1 MLRAFR
7 QGRGRGDLTVGW
19 QDPSPR
25 VRTRTTAGTRAARP
39 GYGAGPDIR
48 LSFGTLAWRA
58 AQAAFA
64 GVLAYAAAH
73 AGMVSLHGGGAASAA
88 HATLDIAVSV
98 AVAVLVGWLIL
109 RMLLSRPQEAG
120 LPRYVR
126 ESWYGRRR
134 GWNDSYAG
142 MTFGEAVAA
151 DAIGEVVGAV
161 IDAVTD

>member
-1 MLRAFR
+1 M
-7 QGRGRGDLTVGW
+7 GW
-19 QDPSPR
+19 EDPSPR
-25 VRTRTTAGTRAARP
+25 MRARTAAGNPSAQP
-39 GYGAGPDIR
+39 GYGAGPGVR
-48 LSFGTLAWRA
+48 LSFGTIAWRA
-58 AQAAFA
+58 AQAGFA

-73 AGMVSLHGGGAASAA
+73 AGMVSLHGGRAAAAA
-88 HATLDIAVSV
+88 HSTLDV
-98 AVAVLVGWLIL
+98 AVAIAVAVVVGWLAL
-109 RMLLSRPQEAG
+109 RMLLSRPQGTG

-151 DAIGEVVGAV
+151 DVVGEVIGAA